1 MIVIK
6 TSKEIELMQESGR
19 IVALA
24 HEEIKKAIK
33 PGITTGELDAI
44 AEAVILANGATPSFK
59 GYHGYPASIC
69 ASVNDQVIHGIP
81 GEVILKEGDIIS
93 IDIGAFK
100 NGYHGDAARTHPVGK
115 VSDAALEL
123 IKVTEESFFEGLK
136 YCKVGYRLSDVSHA
150 IQQYAEERGFS
161 VVRDFVGHGI
171 GRQMH
176 EDPPIPNYGA
186 PGRGPRLEKGM
197 ALAIEPMINSGDF
210 KVRVLDDEWTVVT
223 KDKSLSAHYENTI
236 IITDGEPELTTVV
249 NSCSD
254 SEVK

>member
-6 TSKEIELMQESGR
+6 TSKEIEYMQESGR

-24 HEEIKKAIK
+24 HEEIRKAIR
-33 PGITTGELDAI
+33 PGVTTGELDQI
-44 AEAVILANGATPSFK
+44 AEAIILANGATASFK

-69 ASVNDQVIHGIP
+69 ASVNHQVIHGIP
-81 GEVILKEGDIIS
+81 GGIVLKEGDIVS

-115 VSDAALEL
+115 VDEKALEL

-136 YCKVGYRLSDVSHA
+136 YCRVGYRLSDVSHA
-150 IQQYAEERGFS
+150 IQKYAEERNFS

-171 GRQMH
+171 GRLMH

-197 ALAIEPMINSGDF
+197 ALAIEPMINVGDF
-210 KVRVLDDEWTVVT
+210 KVKVLDDEWTVIT
-223 KDKSLSAHYENTI
+223 KDGSLSAHYENTVIITDEAPI
-236 IITDGEPELTTVV
+236 IIT
-249 NSCSD
+249 CSK
-254 SEVK
+254 SEVT

>member
-1 MIVIK
+1 MIELK
-6 TSKEIELMQESGR
+6 TQHEIELMQESGR

-24 HEEIKKAIK
+24 HEEIRKAIK

-44 AEAVILANGATPSFK
+44 AEALILANGATPSFK
-59 GYHGYPASIC
+59 GYHGYPATIC
-69 ASVNDQVIHGIP
+69 ASVNHQVIHGIP
-81 GEVILKEGDIIS
+81 GSYKLKEGDIIS

-115 VSDAALEL
+115 VSEKAFEL

-136 YCKVGYRLSDVSHA
+136 FCRTGYRLSDVSHA
-150 IQQYAEERGFS
+150 IQAYAEEKGFS

-186 PGRGPRLEKGM
+186 PGRGPRLVKGM
-197 ALAIEPMINSGDF
+197 VLAIEPMINSGDF
-210 KVRVLDDEWTVVT
+210 KVKVLDDDWTVVT
-223 KDKSLSAHYENTI
+223 KDRSLSAHYENTVV
-236 IITDGEPELTTVV
+236 ITDDEPMLLTWLK
-249 NSCSD
+249 
-254 SEVK
+254 SEVE